1 LNKREAKDL
10 RQQAE
15 RRLTGKEALLE
26 GLDRNDLEKVAHEL
40 AVHQVEL
47 EMQNEDLRDSRREVE
62 ETRDRYLDL
71 YDFAPVGYYTLDG
84 HSRIEEANLTGCQ
97 ILGIERQKLLKVTF
111 TKFVNPQEA
120 DAFFL
125 CRNRALKSGSRET
138 CELAMLKADG
148 TPFYARLE
156 SIKSGEE
163 RLRVALT
170 DVTERAVLE
179 QVVQFERDKMT
190 RILSSMED
198 GVAII
203 AQDYEMQYA
212 NPSMQSQFG
221 DAEGWKCYQ
230 YFNGRHDVCP
240 WCNNRAVFGGE
251 VLRVETVSN
260 RTGRDYEVTEACL
273 KNADGS
279 SSKLAV
285 WHDITERKKIDQLKD
300 DFIGMVSHELK
311 TPLTVI
317 MGAVATAM
325 DRRVPARKAREL
337 LGEAATYSDILANL
351 VDNLLELSRHQS
363 KRLVLDPRPTDVG
376 EIVQRVIRRLKNR
389 SSIHALVSDIPAD
402 LPETRADPFRVE
414 RIIFNLVDNAIKY
427 SPNGGEVKIF
437 AHREGDYVIVG
448 VSDHGPGIPEGDRAR
463 LFRNFERLGMEVKG
477 GIQGTGLGLSVCR
490 ILAEAHGGRI
500 WVDSE
505 EGNGS
510 TFYFTIPE
518 VKHDP

>member
-1 LNKREAKDL
+1 VNKREAEDL
-10 RQQAE
+10 RRQAE
-15 RRLTGKEALLE
+15 RRLDGKEPLLE
-26 GLDRNDLEKVAHEL
+26 GLNRNDLEKVAHEL
-40 AVHQVEL
+40 AVHQIEL
-47 EMQNEDLRDSRREVE
+47 EMQNEELRDSRREVE
-62 ETRDRYLDL
+62 EARDRYLDL

-84 HSRIEEANLTGCQ
+84 HSRVEEANLTGCQ

-111 TKFVNPQEA
+111 TKFVSPQEA

-125 CRNRALKSGSRET
+125 YRNRALKSGSRET

-148 TPFYARLE
+148 TPFHARLE
-156 SIKSGEE
+156 CVKSGEE

-170 DVTERAVLE
+170 DVTEREVLE
-179 QVVQFERDKMT
+179 RLVQVERDNMAL
-190 RILSSMED
+190 ILSSMED

-203 AQDYEMQYA
+203 GHDYEMQYA
-212 NPSMQSQFG
+212 NPSMQAQFG
-221 DAEGWKCYQ
+221 AAEGLKCYQ
-230 YFNGRHDVCP
+230 YLNGRHDVCS
-240 WCNNRAVFGGE
+240 WCNNKAVFGGE
-251 VLRVETVSN
+251 VLRVEAVSN
-260 RTGRDYEVTEACL
+260 RTGRGYEVTEACL

-325 DRRVPARKAREL
+325 DSRVPMDKAREL
-337 LGEAATYSDILANL
+337 LGEAATYSDIMANL

-363 KRLVLDPRPTDVG
+363 KRLVLDSRPTDIG
-376 EIVQRVIRRLKNR
+376 EIVRRVIRRLKNR
-389 SSIHALVSDIPAD
+389 SPIHVLVSDIPAA

-427 SPNGGEVKIF
+427 SPNGGQVKIF
-437 AHREGDYVIVG
+437 VRPEGDYVIVG
-448 VSDHGPGIPEGDRAR
+448 VSDHGPGVHEGDRAR

-477 GIQGTGLGLSVCR
+477 SIQGTGLGLAVCR

-500 WVDSE
+500 WVESQ
-505 EGNGS
+505 EGKGS
-510 TFYFTIPE
+510 SFFFTIPV
-518 VKHDP
+518 VKHAP